1 MERLPSWRIA
11 AIVLA
16 ALVAAVLFTSRASFA
31 GNDLEKLLMP
41 GPVIA
46 GHAKIENDCNACHK
60 PFSKE
65 AQDSLCLDCH
75 KPIAAD
81 IRKKTGF
88 HGKTPLRKG
97 LMCNACHDDHL
108 GRDADIVQLDPAL
121 FDHETTDFALTGG
134 HRESACRSCHAPEKR
149 WAEAPSTCFACHGA
163 SEPHRGALG
172 KDCQS
177 CHRTSSWRD
186 TAPFDHGRTKFRLA
200 GKHQQVPCM
209 ACHVGEVYAGLTK
222 ACDGCHA
229 IQDVHRRKFG
239 TACGSC
245 HNETSW
251 KETKFDH
258 GRDTKFPLAGAHG
271 NAKCQACHGASV
283 LVPVPV
289 ACADCHKSQ
298 DVHRARLGPD
308 CGTCHNATAWRRDV
322 KFDHGLSK
330 FPLVGLHAAVACES
344 CHEDRSFRSAG
355 LACKDCHSKDDVHAG
370 RLTPRC
376 ETCHTANGWQRVA
389 FDHDR
394 QTKFTLTGRH
404 AKIGCYDCHTRK
416 AVADA
421 RLSTTCYS
429 CHAKQDVHRGKFG
442 TNCASC
448 HGTSNFTTAF
458 IRRK

>member
-1 MERLPSWRIA
+1 MRALQFLRIA
-11 AIVLA
+11 AI
-16 ALVAAVLFTSRASFA
+16 ALTAVAAVVPFTGRASVA
-31 GNDLEKLLMP
+31 GNSLEQLLMP

-46 GHAKIENDCNACHK
+46 GHAKIESDCNACHK

-65 AQDSLCLDCH
+65 AQDGLCLDCH

-81 IRKKTGF
+81 ILRKTGF

-97 LMCNACHDDHL
+97 LMCNVCHDDHL

-121 FDHETTDFALTGG
+121 FDHATADFALTGA
-134 HRESACRSCHAPEKR
+134 HRETACSSCHAPEKR
-149 WAEAPSTCFACHGA
+149 WAEAPSSCFACHGA
-163 SEPHRGALG
+163 GEPHRGALG

-186 TAPFDHGRTKFRLA
+186 TMPFDHGKTKYRLS

-209 ACHVGEVYAGLTK
+209 SCHVGEVYGGLTK
-222 ACDGCHA
+222 TCDGCHA

-251 KETKFDH
+251 KDVKFDH
-258 GRDTKFPLAGAHG
+258 GKDTRFPLAGAHG
-271 NAKCQACHGASV
+271 KAKCGACHGASV
-283 LVPVPV
+283 LVPLPV

-298 DVHRARLGPD
+298 DVHRARLGAD
-308 CGTCHNATAWRRDV
+308 CGSCHNATAWRREV

-355 LACKDCHSKDDVHAG
+355 LACKDCHGKDDVHAG

-376 ETCHTANGWQRVA
+376 ESCHTANGWQRVS
-389 FDHDR
+389 FDHGR
-394 QTKFTLTGRH
+394 QTKFSLSGRH

-416 AVADA
+416 AVTDA

-448 HGTSNFTTAF
+448 HGTSTFATAF
-458 IRRK
+458 IPRK